1 MFKNKKSAMETGH
14 CHAIS
19 KGRNGVVVE
28 GLCLCGSIY

>member
-1 MFKNKKSAMETGH
+1 MLLKKNSAMETGH

-28 GLCLCGSIY
+28 GLCLCGSIH